1 MVRINYPT
9 SLPRIGSE
17 PYVSD
22 DLIWIASADSH
33 PTDAV
38 PIDTPSLP
46 LPEIEHVED
55 PIPVMDPA
63 ATAECKQ
70 PIPMTDDVA
79 EEPSIPI
86 TSQEDTPAPPVSVSG
101 DFAPSQAEDKIDV
114 ANVEA
119 LKNAGNQQIGGLSFI
134 C

>member
-1 MVRINYPT
+1 MVRIDYPA
-9 SLPRIGSE
+9 SLPQTSSE

-38 PIDTPSLP
+38 PIDTPSPP
-46 LPEIEHVED
+46 LPGSEHVED
-55 PIPVMDPA
+55 SKPVMDPA
-63 ATAECKQ
+63 ATAVCEQ
-70 PIPMTDDVA
+70 PIPMTDNVA

-86 TSQEDTPAPPVSVSG
+86 TSQEDTPAPPVSVS
-101 DFAPSQAEDKIDV
+101 DDCAPSQAEDKIVV

-119 LKNAGNQQIGGLSFI
+119 SKNAGNRQIGGLSFI